1 MSHKLHDIGRDKLR
15 VNAGWRRADAQ
26 EAEAAQSPQIDQA
39 QFDAGAWTTVLEE
52 QRLCIARA
60 AGVEPSKVR
69 IHVGH

>member
-1 MSHKLHDIGRDKLR
+1 MSHKLHDIGRDKIR

-26 EAEAAQSPQIDQA
+26 EAEAAQSSQIDQA
-39 QFDAGAWTTVLEE
+39 QFDASAWTTVLEE